1 MFKLRYNS
9 PFDAHNQANTLFYRY
24 LATRQKQLQR
34 LVSEQA
40 LDLALSLKWGEH
52 FHEYWFYIHH

>member
-1 MFKLRYNS
+1 MFKLPVQITLY
-9 PFDAHNQANTLFYRY
+9 AHSQTNTLFYRY

-40 LDLALSLKWGEH
+40 LDLALSLK
-52 FHEYWFYIHH
+52 